1 MNARKLFQKNTFKLS
16 TAVLAIVVAGA
27 VSAPFASAARGGKQA
42 TTSSTVTS
50 SYGISG
56 VGGTWGP
63 SGVPS
68 TITITDSLT
77 GAPRASLDGV
87 ESLIVDLACYQKGA
101 IVGWGEFSP
110 ISVTTSSSNY
120 SLKWT
125 SGAADCTLSL
135 KVMRNWVW
143 VETASTTYHVAA

>member
-1 MNARKLFQKNTFKLS
+1 MNARKLFQKNTLKLS

-42 TTSSTVTS
+42 KTPPTVTS
-50 SYGISG
+50 PYGISA
-56 VGGTWGP
+56 VGGTQGS

-77 GAPRASLDGV
+77 GAPLASLDGV
-87 ESLIVDLACYQKGA
+87 ESLIVDLACYQKGVV
-101 IVGWGEFSP
+101 VGWAEFRP
-110 ISVTTSSSNY
+110 ISVTTSGSNY
-120 SLKWT
+120 SLRWT

-135 KVMRNWVW
+135 SVMRNWVW
-143 VETASTTYHVAA
+143 VETASTTFHVAA